1 MKRSKS
7 GAQKRKE
14 AATAR
19 DAVAKLPKMTDF
31 FKITEQSRPGTSTE
45 RDEENYSVQE
55 KEDYDD
61 QHQSDCEFPENV
73 SCDLP
78 ANTQPSIS
86 KITESQ
92 FTPIPDDP
100 CKWPESISDAQRC
113 DIVKRGPHQ
122 LIMNFPYNNT
132 TPRRRFSSN
141 HYKRVLPNGES
152 VSRSWLVYSGESD
165 QVFCFCCKLFGK
177 TLSPFCSG
185 INTWEGFSKKLKDHE
200 NGISHQECCTQWM
213 LLAEGI
219 RNSST
224 IDKREM
230 NIFFN
235 ERRFWRNVLERLID
249 IALFLSERN
258 LAFRG
263 SEEVLGS
270 PHNGNFLGIFE
281 LLARRDPILKEL
293 QDRIKNKNTK
303 DHYLSPTIQNE
314 LIELLATEVE
324 KENLQQL
331 KLAKYF
337 SIIFDCTPDMSHHEQ
352 MSVILRY
359 VLCNEEAAVVKE
371 TFFGYLRIS
380 DSTGK
385 GLLDAFLEKAT
396 ELQLELSDCRGQSY
410 DNGAT
415 MKGKH
420 SGVQARMLDINPKA
434 VYVPCANHTLNLVVV
449 DSANSSTEA
458 LTFFGVLTRLYVLFS
473 SSAQRWEILK
483 KHVEL
488 SIKSQS
494 DTRWES
500 RIKCI
505 KPLRYNLKEVLLALK
520 DLEAI
525 SIERKDGR
533 AASETKSLIA
543 HLSKWSFLLSVFI
556 WYDILFQVNK
566 ASKILQSYGVS
577 LHTMETEIQATEKFL
592 QNYRTTGY
600 DSAATSAV
608 EIAQELDPSFPPS
621 RSGKKRRLFDYQGEE
636 EQRATPELKFK
647 SNFFY
652 PLVDQAI
659 MSIKERFNLLREVSS
674 AFSFLYTRD
683 KLLLVQQENALLTC
697 CKEFQKKFGDID
709 SDEMSAE
716 LQRFV
721 LILQKKRNLN
731 TAQDFLNYLLKTHLF
746 QLYPN
751 VYIALRIL
759 LTCPVTVASAE
770 RSFSKLKLIK
780 TFNRTSMTDSRL
792 SSLAMLSIEN
802 DCARSLDYDNVIRA
816 FANKKVRSRLFK

>member
-1 MKRSKS
+1 M
-7 GAQKRKE
+7 
-14 AATAR
+14 
-19 DAVAKLPKMTDF
+19 
-31 FKITEQSRPGTSTE
+31 
-45 RDEENYSVQE
+45 
-55 KEDYDD
+55 
-61 QHQSDCEFPENV
+61 
-73 SCDLP
+73 
-78 ANTQPSIS
+78 
-86 KITESQ
+86 
-92 FTPIPDDP
+92 
-100 CKWPESISDAQRC
+100 
-113 DIVKRGPHQ
+113 
-122 LIMNFPYNNT
+122 
-132 TPRRRFSSN
+132 
-141 HYKRVLPNGES
+141 
-152 VSRSWLVYSGESD
+152 
-165 QVFCFCCKLFGK
+165 
-177 TLSPFCSG
+177 
-185 INTWEGFSKKLKDHE
+185 
-200 NGISHQECCTQWM
+200 
-213 LLAEGI
+213 
-219 RNSST
+219 
-224 IDKREM
+224 
-230 NIFFN
+230 
-235 ERRFWRNVLERLID
+235 
-249 IALFLSERN
+249 FLSERN

-263 SEEVLGS
+263 SEEVLES

-337 SIIFDCTPDMSHHEQ
+337 SIILDCTPDMSHHEQ

-410 DNGAT
+410 DNGAN

-434 VYVPCANHTLNLVVV
+434 VYVPCANHTLNLVFV

-520 DLEAI
+520 DFEAI

-543 HLSKWSFLLSVFI
+543 DLSKWSFLLSVFI

-608 EIAQELDPSFPPS
+608 EIAQELDIDPSFPPS
-621 RSGKKRRLFDYQGEE
+621 RSGKKEDCLITKVKRNNE
-636 EQRATPELKFK
+636 
-647 SNFFY
+647 
-652 PLVDQAI
+652 
-659 MSIKERFNLLREVSS
+659 
-674 AFSFLYTRD
+674 
-683 KLLLVQQENALLTC
+683 LLLN
-697 CKEFQKKFGDID
+697 
-709 SDEMSAE
+709 
-716 LQRFV
+716 
-721 LILQKKRNLN
+721 
-731 TAQDFLNYLLKTHLF
+731 
-746 QLYPN
+746 
-751 VYIALRIL
+751 
-759 LTCPVTVASAE
+759 
-770 RSFSKLKLIK
+770 
-780 TFNRTSMTDSRL
+780 
-792 SSLAMLSIEN
+792 
-802 DCARSLDYDNVIRA
+802 
-816 FANKKVRSRLFK
+816 

>member
-55 KEDYDD
+55 KKDYDD

-78 ANTQPSIS
+78 ANTKPSIS

-100 CKWPESISDAQRC
+100 CEWPESISDAQRC
-113 DIVKRGPHQ
+113 DIVKRGPYQ

-200 NGISHQECCTQWM
+200 NGISHQKCCSQWM
-213 LLAEGI
+213 LPAEGI

-224 IDKREM
+224 IDKRKM

-293 QDRIKNKNTK
+293 QDRIKNKSTK

-314 LIELLATEVE
+314 LIELLAAEVE

-337 SIIFDCTPDMSHHEQ
+337 SIILDCTPDMSHHEQ

-359 VLCNEEAAVVKE
+359 VLCNEEAAAVKE

-410 DNGAT
+410 DNGAN

-458 LTFFGVLTRLYVLFS
+458 LTFFGLLTRLYVLFS
-473 SSAQRWEILK
+473 FSAQRWEILK

-505 KPLRYNLKEVLLALK
+505 KPLRYNFCTH
-520 DLEAI
+520 
-525 SIERKDGR
+525 
-533 AASETKSLIA
+533 ET
-543 HLSKWSFLLSVFI
+543 
-556 WYDILFQVNK
+556 
-566 ASKILQSYGVS
+566 
-577 LHTMETEIQATEKFL
+577 
-592 QNYRTTGY
+592 
-600 DSAATSAV
+600 
-608 EIAQELDPSFPPS
+608 
-621 RSGKKRRLFDYQGEE
+621 
-636 EQRATPELKFK
+636 
-647 SNFFY
+647 NFC
-652 PLVDQAI
+652 LC
-659 MSIKERFNLLREVSS
+659 K
-674 AFSFLYTRD
+674 
-683 KLLLVQQENALLTC
+683 QENALLTC

-731 TAQDFLNYLLKTHLF
+731 TAQDFLNYLRKTHLF
-746 QLYPN
+746 ELYPN

-792 SSLAMLSIEN
+792 STLAMLSIEN
-802 DCARSLDYDNVIRA
+802 DCARSLDYDNVITA

>member
-1 MKRSKS
+1 M
-7 GAQKRKE
+7 G
-14 AATAR
+14 
-19 DAVAKLPKMTDF
+19 
-31 FKITEQSRPGTSTE
+31 
-45 RDEENYSVQE
+45 
-55 KEDYDD
+55 
-61 QHQSDCEFPENV
+61 
-73 SCDLP
+73 
-78 ANTQPSIS
+78 
-86 KITESQ
+86 
-92 FTPIPDDP
+92 
-100 CKWPESISDAQRC
+100 
-113 DIVKRGPHQ
+113 
-122 LIMNFPYNNT
+122 
-132 TPRRRFSSN
+132 
-141 HYKRVLPNGES
+141 
-152 VSRSWLVYSGESD
+152 
-165 QVFCFCCKLFGK
+165 
-177 TLSPFCSG
+177 
-185 INTWEGFSKKLKDHE
+185 GFSKKLKDHE
-200 NGISHQECCTQWM
+200 NGISHQTCCSQWM

-337 SIIFDCTPDMSHHEQ
+337 SIILDCTPDMSHHEQ

-371 TFFGYLRIS
+371 TFYGYLRIS

-396 ELQLELSDCRGQSY
+396 EL
-410 DNGAT
+410 
-415 MKGKH
+415 
-420 SGVQARMLDINPKA
+420 
-434 VYVPCANHTLNLVVV
+434 
-449 DSANSSTEA
+449 
-458 LTFFGVLTRLYVLFS
+458 
-473 SSAQRWEILK
+473 
-483 KHVEL
+483 
-488 SIKSQS
+488 
-494 DTRWES
+494 
-500 RIKCI
+500 
-505 KPLRYNLKEVLLALK
+505 
-520 DLEAI
+520 
-525 SIERKDGR
+525 
-533 AASETKSLIA
+533 
-543 HLSKWSFLLSVFI
+543 
-556 WYDILFQVNK
+556 
-566 ASKILQSYGVS
+566 
-577 LHTMETEIQATEKFL
+577 
-592 QNYRTTGY
+592 
-600 DSAATSAV
+600 
-608 EIAQELDPSFPPS
+608 
-621 RSGKKRRLFDYQGEE
+621 
-636 EQRATPELKFK
+636 KFK

-652 PLVDQAI
+652 PLVDQAM

-721 LILQKKRNLN
+721 LILQNKRNLN

-746 QLYPN
+746 ELYPN

-802 DCARSLDYDNVIRA
+802 DCARSLDYDNVITA

>member
-1 MKRSKS
+1 
-7 GAQKRKE
+7 
-14 AATAR
+14 
-19 DAVAKLPKMTDF
+19 
-31 FKITEQSRPGTSTE
+31 
-45 RDEENYSVQE
+45 
-55 KEDYDD
+55 
-61 QHQSDCEFPENV
+61 
-73 SCDLP
+73 
-78 ANTQPSIS
+78 
-86 KITESQ
+86 
-92 FTPIPDDP
+92 
-100 CKWPESISDAQRC
+100 
-113 DIVKRGPHQ
+113 
-122 LIMNFPYNNT
+122 
-132 TPRRRFSSN
+132 
-141 HYKRVLPNGES
+141 
-152 VSRSWLVYSGESD
+152 
-165 QVFCFCCKLFGK
+165 
-177 TLSPFCSG
+177 
-185 INTWEGFSKKLKDHE
+185 
-200 NGISHQECCTQWM
+200 M

-270 PHNGNFLGIFE
+270 PHNGNFLDIFE

-314 LIELLATEVE
+314 LIKLLAIEVE

-337 SIIFDCTPDMSHHEQ
+337 SIIFGCTPDMSHHEQ

-359 VLCNEEAAVVKE
+359 VLPVCNEEAAVVKE

-380 DSTGK
+380 DSAGK

-396 ELQLELSDCRGQSY
+396 ELQLELSDSRGQSY
-410 DNGAT
+410 DNDAN

-543 HLSKWSFLLSVFI
+543 DLSKWTFLLSVFI

-577 LHTMETEIQATEKFL
+577 LHTMETETQATEKFL

-608 EIAQELDPSFPPS
+608 EIAQELDIDPSFPPS

-652 PLVDQAI
+652 PLVDQAM
-659 MSIKERFNLLREVSS
+659 MSIKERLNLLREVSS
-674 AFSFLYTRD
+674 AFSFLYTRE
-683 KLLLVQQENALLTC
+683 KLLLVQQKNALLTC
-697 CKEFQKKFGDID
+697 CKEFQKKFADID
-709 SDEMSAE
+709 SVEMSAE

-721 LILQKKRNLN
+721 LILQKKN
-731 TAQDFLNYLLKTHLF
+731 AISIGLKTF
-746 QLYPN
+746 
-751 VYIALRIL
+751 
-759 LTCPVTVASAE
+759 
-770 RSFSKLKLIK
+770 
-780 TFNRTSMTDSRL
+780 
-792 SSLAMLSIEN
+792 
-802 DCARSLDYDNVIRA
+802 
-816 FANKKVRSRLFK
+816 

>member
-1 MKRSKS
+1 M
-7 GAQKRKE
+7 
-14 AATAR
+14 
-19 DAVAKLPKMTDF
+19 
-31 FKITEQSRPGTSTE
+31 
-45 RDEENYSVQE
+45 
-55 KEDYDD
+55 
-61 QHQSDCEFPENV
+61 
-73 SCDLP
+73 
-78 ANTQPSIS
+78 
-86 KITESQ
+86 
-92 FTPIPDDP
+92 
-100 CKWPESISDAQRC
+100 
-113 DIVKRGPHQ
+113 
-122 LIMNFPYNNT
+122 
-132 TPRRRFSSN
+132 
-141 HYKRVLPNGES
+141 
-152 VSRSWLVYSGESD
+152 
-165 QVFCFCCKLFGK
+165 
-177 TLSPFCSG
+177 
-185 INTWEGFSKKLKDHE
+185 
-200 NGISHQECCTQWM
+200 
-213 LLAEGI
+213 
-219 RNSST
+219 
-224 IDKREM
+224 
-230 NIFFN
+230 
-235 ERRFWRNVLERLID
+235 
-249 IALFLSERN
+249 FLSERN

-263 SEEVLGS
+263 SEKVLGS

-314 LIELLATEVE
+314 PIELLAATEVE
-324 KENLQQL
+324 ENLQQL

-359 VLCNEEAAVVKE
+359 VLCNEEAAVVVKE

-410 DNGAT
+410 DNGAN
-415 MKGKH
+415 MQGKH

-473 SSAQRWEILK
+473 SSAQRWKIFK
-483 KHVEL
+483 KHLEL

-494 DTRWES
+494 DTHWES

-525 SIERKDGR
+525 FIERKDGR

-543 HLSKWSFLLSVFI
+543 DLSKWSFLLLVFI
-556 WYDILFQVNK
+556 WYNILFQVNK

-608 EIAQELDPSFPPS
+608 EIAQELDIDPSFSPS
-621 RSGKKRRLFDYQGEE
+621 RSGKKRKLFDYQGEE

-647 SNFFY
+647 SDFFY
-652 PLVDQAI
+652 PLVDQAM

-683 KLLLVQQENALLTC
+683 KLLLVHCATRKC
-697 CKEFQKKFGDID
+697 
-709 SDEMSAE
+709 SS
-716 LQRFV
+716 
-721 LILQKKRNLN
+721 
-731 TAQDFLNYLLKTHLF
+731 YLL
-746 QLYPN
+746 
-751 VYIALRIL
+751 
-759 LTCPVTVASAE
+759 
-770 RSFSKLKLIK
+770 
-780 TFNRTSMTDSRL
+780 
-792 SSLAMLSIEN
+792 
-802 DCARSLDYDNVIRA
+802 
-816 FANKKVRSRLFK
+816 

>member
-1 MKRSKS
+1 
-7 GAQKRKE
+7 
-14 AATAR
+14 
-19 DAVAKLPKMTDF
+19 
-31 FKITEQSRPGTSTE
+31 
-45 RDEENYSVQE
+45 
-55 KEDYDD
+55 
-61 QHQSDCEFPENV
+61 
-73 SCDLP
+73 
-78 ANTQPSIS
+78 
-86 KITESQ
+86 
-92 FTPIPDDP
+92 
-100 CKWPESISDAQRC
+100 
-113 DIVKRGPHQ
+113 
-122 LIMNFPYNNT
+122 
-132 TPRRRFSSN
+132 
-141 HYKRVLPNGES
+141 
-152 VSRSWLVYSGESD
+152 
-165 QVFCFCCKLFGK
+165 
-177 TLSPFCSG
+177 
-185 INTWEGFSKKLKDHE
+185 
-200 NGISHQECCTQWM
+200 
-213 LLAEGI
+213 
-219 RNSST
+219 
-224 IDKREM
+224 
-230 NIFFN
+230 
-235 ERRFWRNVLERLID
+235 
-249 IALFLSERN
+249 
-258 LAFRG
+258 
-263 SEEVLGS
+263 
-270 PHNGNFLGIFE
+270 
-281 LLARRDPILKEL
+281 
-293 QDRIKNKNTK
+293 
-303 DHYLSPTIQNE
+303 
-314 LIELLATEVE
+314 
-324 KENLQQL
+324 
-331 KLAKYF
+331 
-337 SIIFDCTPDMSHHEQ
+337 
-352 MSVILRY
+352 
-359 VLCNEEAAVVKE
+359 
-371 TFFGYLRIS
+371 
-380 DSTGK
+380 
-385 GLLDAFLEKAT
+385 
-396 ELQLELSDCRGQSY
+396 
-410 DNGAT
+410 

-420 SGVQARMLDINPKA
+420 SEVQARMLDINPKA

-449 DSANSSTEA
+449 DSVNSSTEP

-608 EIAQELDPSFPPS
+608 EIAQELDIDPSFPPS

-636 EQRATPELKFK
+636 EQRATSELKFK
-647 SNFFY
+647 SNFFD

-659 MSIKERFNLLREVSS
+659 VSIKERFNLLREVSS

-716 LQRFV
+716 LQRFG
-721 LILQKKRNLN
+721 LILQKKRNL
-731 TAQDFLNYLLKTHLF
+731 LKTHLF
-746 QLYPN
+746 ELYPN

-770 RSFSKLKLIK
+770 RSLSKLKLIK

-802 DCARSLDYDNVIRA
+802 DCARSLDYDNVITA

>member
-1 MKRSKS
+1 
-7 GAQKRKE
+7 
-14 AATAR
+14 
-19 DAVAKLPKMTDF
+19 
-31 FKITEQSRPGTSTE
+31 
-45 RDEENYSVQE
+45 
-55 KEDYDD
+55 
-61 QHQSDCEFPENV
+61 
-73 SCDLP
+73 
-78 ANTQPSIS
+78 
-86 KITESQ
+86 
-92 FTPIPDDP
+92 
-100 CKWPESISDAQRC
+100 
-113 DIVKRGPHQ
+113 
-122 LIMNFPYNNT
+122 
-132 TPRRRFSSN
+132 
-141 HYKRVLPNGES
+141 
-152 VSRSWLVYSGESD
+152 
-165 QVFCFCCKLFGK
+165 
-177 TLSPFCSG
+177 
-185 INTWEGFSKKLKDHE
+185 
-200 NGISHQECCTQWM
+200 
-213 LLAEGI
+213 
-219 RNSST
+219 
-224 IDKREM
+224 
-230 NIFFN
+230 
-235 ERRFWRNVLERLID
+235 
-249 IALFLSERN
+249 
-258 LAFRG
+258 
-263 SEEVLGS
+263 
-270 PHNGNFLGIFE
+270 
-281 LLARRDPILKEL
+281 
-293 QDRIKNKNTK
+293 
-303 DHYLSPTIQNE
+303 
-314 LIELLATEVE
+314 
-324 KENLQQL
+324 
-331 KLAKYF
+331 
-337 SIIFDCTPDMSHHEQ
+337 MSHHEQ

-410 DNGAT
+410 DNGAN

-608 EIAQELDPSFPPS
+608 EIAQELDIDPSFPPS

-746 QLYPN
+746 ELYPN

-759 LTCPVTVASAE
+759 LTCPVTIASAE

-802 DCARSLDYDNVIRA
+802 DCARSLDYDNVITA
-816 FANKKVRSRLFK
+816 FANKKVRSRLFKWYCVFISFSCFSVSLLSFRSVCKNVLLNSGIGAEFFMTCTFGIGMLYSDISLFTYVQIVVYFLNAAFQFYTSKVIWPVRRGSCAYFGGARSWSATGLVLAFTRHVSTTYQNAFIV

>member
-1 MKRSKS
+1 
-7 GAQKRKE
+7 
-14 AATAR
+14 
-19 DAVAKLPKMTDF
+19 
-31 FKITEQSRPGTSTE
+31 
-45 RDEENYSVQE
+45 
-55 KEDYDD
+55 
-61 QHQSDCEFPENV
+61 
-73 SCDLP
+73 
-78 ANTQPSIS
+78 
-86 KITESQ
+86 
-92 FTPIPDDP
+92 
-100 CKWPESISDAQRC
+100 
-113 DIVKRGPHQ
+113 
-122 LIMNFPYNNT
+122 
-132 TPRRRFSSN
+132 
-141 HYKRVLPNGES
+141 
-152 VSRSWLVYSGESD
+152 
-165 QVFCFCCKLFGK
+165 
-177 TLSPFCSG
+177 
-185 INTWEGFSKKLKDHE
+185 
-200 NGISHQECCTQWM
+200 
-213 LLAEGI
+213 
-219 RNSST
+219 
-224 IDKREM
+224 
-230 NIFFN
+230 
-235 ERRFWRNVLERLID
+235 
-249 IALFLSERN
+249 
-258 LAFRG
+258 
-263 SEEVLGS
+263 
-270 PHNGNFLGIFE
+270 
-281 LLARRDPILKEL
+281 
-293 QDRIKNKNTK
+293 
-303 DHYLSPTIQNE
+303 
-314 LIELLATEVE
+314 
-324 KENLQQL
+324 
-331 KLAKYF
+331 
-337 SIIFDCTPDMSHHEQ
+337 MSHHEQ

-410 DNGAT
+410 DNGAN

-449 DSANSSTEA
+449 DSAKSSTEA
-458 LTFFGVLTRLYVLFS
+458 LTFFGVLTLGNF
-473 SSAQRWEILK
+473 EETN
-483 KHVEL
+483 VEL

-525 SIERKDGR
+525 SIEKDGR

-543 HLSKWSFLLSVFI
+543 DLSKWSFLLSVFI

-608 EIAQELDPSFPPS
+608 EIAQELDIDPSFPPS

-652 PLVDQAI
+652 PLVDQAM

-683 KLLLVQQENALLTC
+683 RLLLVQQENALLTC
-697 CKEFQKKFGDID
+697 CEEFQKKFGDID

-721 LILQKKRNLN
+721 LILQKKRNLKL
-731 TAQDFLNYLLKTHLF
+731 AQDFLNYLLKTHLF
-746 QLYPN
+746 ELYPN

-792 SSLAMLSIEN
+792 SSLVMLSIEN
-802 DCARSLDYDNVIRA
+802 DCARTLDYDNVITA